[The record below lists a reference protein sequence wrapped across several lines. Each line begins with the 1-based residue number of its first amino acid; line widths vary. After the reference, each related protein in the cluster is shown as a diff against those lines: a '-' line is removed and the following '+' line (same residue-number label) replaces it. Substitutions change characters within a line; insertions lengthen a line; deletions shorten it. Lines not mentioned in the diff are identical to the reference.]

1 MLKPILGTTLLLAFA
16 PSLQAQTATESLRT
30 TWLNVCSTVPIS
42 IELATRC
49 NEIYSGGP
57 TPTATREL
65 QAAEG
70 NNLETLSSM
79 GRMMI
84 AMVKMRS
91 RQALAAARQ
100 QNDSQWQSNL
110 YANNAG
116 DVGDSGILAQGQN
129 WSMIGSIGISQTDR
143 SNSSFERGYEQD
155 SHYFLVG
162 ANYRFNDKISGVLAY
177 QIEKSDA
184 DFNQGTGGLE
194 NDNKSISI
202 GLDYWPT
209 ENFGLNFSA
218 SQGQLDSTLTRRIR
232 YNFDSVNVDTTADS
246 ESSGSM
252 RAYTLDAGWETAAG
266 DWTWRYG
273 ASYSLQDSTIDAI
286 FENNPRGLDFQIAEQ
301 NIESR
306 QFSANVQ
313 LARTFSSTSGVWQ
326 PFASLRWVHETADD
340 PRLIRARFRAG
351 DNIFRLQFTTAEPD
365 RSFGE
370 LSFGINAALVK
381 GWQGYIRYQI
391 LLAHDFMDE
400 SEFAFGFS
408 REF

>member
-1 MLKPILGTTLLLAFA
+1 MLKPILGTTLLFAFA

-65 QAAEG
+65 QAAQG

-209 ENFGLNFSA
+209 DNFGLNFSA

-232 YNFDSVNVDTTADS
+232 YNFDSVNIDTTADS

-252 RAYTLDAGWETAAG
+252 RAYTLDAGWETPAG
-266 DWTWRYG
+266 EWTWRYG
-273 ASYSLQDSTIDAI
+273 AGYSLQDSTIDAI

-301 NIESR
+301 NMKADNSR
-306 QFSANVQ
+306 PMCNLHVLFQ
-313 LARTFSSTSGVWQ
+313 
-326 PFASLRWVHETADD
+326 
-340 PRLIRARFRAG
+340 
-351 DNIFRLQFTTAEPD
+351 
-365 RSFGE
+365 
-370 LSFGINAALVK
+370 
-381 GWQGYIRYQI
+381 
-391 LLAHDFMDE
+391 AHR
-400 SEFAFGFS
+400 AFGSHLHHFAG
-408 REF
+408 FTKLPMTHV